1 MNTVQIDYEDA
12 QAIAQNIEEHL
23 QYDGDDDKEFWETI
37 LNRLKTQLWI
47 AETNKL
53 VNNSQ

>member
-37 LNRLKTQLWI
+37 LNRLNTQLEVS
-47 AETNKL
+47 A
-53 VNNSQ
+53 

>member
-1 MNTVQIDYEDA
+1 MNTVQISYEDA

-37 LNRLKTQLWI
+37 LDRLKTQLVR
-47 AETNKL
+47 TL
-53 VNNSQ
+53 